1 MPYTPGGYNDNPY
14 GPPASGDPGTGR
26 DYDLW
31 ADARD
36 RLEATGAFD
45 LVAVGRPDERARP
58 AVEAAACWV
67 VPLDDDEMDID
78 PDLTMVGCRFG
89 LVIEARAEDVE
100 SRADTLDRLK
110 NVAKNA
116 LNGQSLAGISLPGRT
131 RVCKAA
137 HGRRRHPTAPMELTV
152 EAPYFDPYAGLSDV
166 DD

>member
-1 MPYTPGGYNDNPY
+1 MPYDPAGYGENPY
-14 GPPASGDPGTGR
+14 GPSASGDPGTGR

-45 LVAVGRPDERARP
+45 LVVIGRPDERARS

-67 VPLDDDEMDID
+67 VPLDDDELDID
-78 PDLTMVGCRFG
+78 PDLVLVGCRFS
-89 LVIEARAEDVE
+89 LVVEVRAEDVE
-100 SRADTLDRLK
+100 ARADALDRLK

-131 RVCKAA
+131 RVRRAS
-137 HGRRRHPTAPMELTV
+137 HGPRKHPTAPLELTV
-152 EAPYFDPYAGLSDV
+152 EAPYFDPYAGLSDT